1 MAKVRTRLDFT
12 DEAEQL
18 WESLEEML
26 REDRASSICERL
38 PEQADAD
45 DERKHGLNSAEE
57 RPKNAEG
64 VYKNGK
70 SPRLT
75 II

>member
-1 MAKVRTRLDFT
+1 MGVTR
-12 DEAEQL
+12 
-18 WESLEEML
+18 
-26 REDRASSICERL
+26 RNASWRL
-38 PEQADAD
+38 EQADAD
-45 DERKHGLNSAEE
+45 DERKHGLNCAEE

-70 SPRLT
+70 YPRLT

>member
-1 MAKVRTRLDFT
+1 
-12 DEAEQL
+12 
-18 WESLEEML
+18 ML

-38 PEQADAD
+38 LEQADAD
-45 DERKHGLNSAEE
+45 DERKHGLNCAEE

-70 SPRLT
+70 YPRLT